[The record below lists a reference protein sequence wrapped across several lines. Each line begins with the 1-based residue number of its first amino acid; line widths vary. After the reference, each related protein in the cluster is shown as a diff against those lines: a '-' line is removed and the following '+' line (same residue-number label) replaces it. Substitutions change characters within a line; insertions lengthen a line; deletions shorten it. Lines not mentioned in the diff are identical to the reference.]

1 MKDFKKILPHV
12 LVIVGFICIALAYF
26 SPVLSGKAM
35 LQSDIVQYTGMA
47 KEQID
52 FRENFK
58 EESYWTNSAF
68 GGMPTYQLGAQYPHS
83 YIKKIDQAIRFLPRP
98 ADYLFLYFLGFYIL
112 MISFRMRALYAF
124 FGALAFGFSTYL
136 IIILGVGH
144 NAKAHAIAYMPM
156 VLAGVFLI
164 FRKKYA
170 LGGLLTLFATALEIN
185 ANHFQMTFYLLLLLI
200 VVGIYYAVSYIK
212 QKDFKG
218 LGIASLILI
227 GCAVLALGVNAT
239 NLMATSEYTEFST
252 RSTSQLTFEP
262 NGESKVT
269 SNAMSYDYITEYS
282 YGVFESLN
290 LFVPRLTGGANNESV
305 GENSNLYKFV
315 TALGASPEEALRF
328 TSNAPTYWGDQPIVA
343 APAYI
348 GAVILFLFVL
358 ACFVEK
364 RKIKYIFLS
373 GAILSLLLSWG
384 KNFPVLTDFFIEFFP
399 MYNKFRAVSSIQVI
413 LELCIPALGIL
424 GLHSFVNIENEKKLQ
439 VLKYAAYTTLG
450 TLVLLF
456 LGKSMLSFSGL
467 NDGYYQNMYGEIGPK
482 FIEALIEDRKSMY
495 TSDII
500 RSFALVA
507 LVIGVLWMYLKGK
520 LQATVS
526 VVIVGVLMIGDLV
539 LIDLNY
545 VNKDQFVNTAQV
557 KNPFQPTEAD
567 KQILNDPTHF
577 RVFEVQGSLNS
588 ARSSFFHNSL
598 GGYHAAKPKRIQEL
612 FDYQLSKNNMEI
624 FNMMNVKYIIQ
635 KDEQQ
640 RDISLKN
647 EEANGNAW
655 FISKVINVNTT
666 DNEMKMLGGFDSKKQ
681 VIFNSSDFGTISLKE
696 NYIVDSLAKI
706 KLVEYKPNYLKYEA
720 ENKESGLA
728 VFSEVYYP
736 HGWFAYIDGVEVP
749 HFRVDYVLRG
759 LEIPVGKHVVEFK
772 FEPEVVKKGSTI
784 ALISF
789 ILMILM
795 VIGVTG
801 YQLKNSKT
809 Q

>member
-112 MISFRMRALYAF
+112 MISFRIRALYAF

-156 VLAGVFLI
+156 VLAGVLLI

-170 LGGLLTLFATALEIN
+170 LGGLLTLFAAALEIN

-227 GCAVLALGVNAT
+227 VCAVLALGVNAT

-252 RSTSQLTFEP
+252 RSSSQLTFEP

-384 KNFPVLTDFFIEFFP
+384 KNFPVLTDFFIEYFP

-439 VLKYAAYTTLG
+439 ALKYAAYTTLG

-545 VNKDQFVNTAQV
+545 VNKDQFVNAAQV

-640 RDISLKN
+640 RDISLIN

-666 DNEMKMLGGFDSKKQ
+666 DDEMKMLGGFDSKKQ

-759 LEIPVGKHVVEFK
+759 LEVPAGKHVVEFK

-784 ALISF
+784 TLISF

-801 YQLKNSKT
+801 YQLKKSKT